1 MTPSLFPYRHG
12 RLWRTG
18 IVSVG
23 LFSTTMAGVLSG
35 PIVPVAAE
43 PGGPMLVSQL
53 SRPNDVA
60 DEFYRRGNRQFDQGD
75 YNGAIQSYSQ
85 ALRMNPSG
93 DNAYNNRGNARLALK
108 DIQGAI
114 NDYNQALRINPNHA
128 LAYYNRGSAYADLGN
143 NRQAILDYTQSL
155 RINPNY
161 AKAYNN
167 RGVARSSLGDHAGAI
182 EDYNRAIR
190 IDPNYTKAI
199 NNRASAQ
206 RLLGRQMAGNP
217 GNTRYP
223 QENLPPRLDPTA
235 PNPNGRLLPRIDP
248 TAPNPNA
255 RLLPRIDPTAPNPD
269 ARAQP
274 RINPDSQPV
283 SRIPPQPQSR
293 PIVESSPPP
302 RGNTNTPAPASVPT
316 TPTGSPV
323 AAANVSPNSGGMRSV
338 YQIANET
345 TVLIDG
351 QAPGSGVIIGRK
363 GNNYYVLTAKHV
375 VDTQDE
381 YTVVTSNGKKYS
393 LDYKLV
399 RKLTNLDLAV
409 VQFTSNDTLPVAH
422 LGNSE
427 QVNQGDSIFVSGWPK
442 VTAAITQPTLQVT
455 DGRVTGRQ
463 QGDTA
468 GYELTYSN
476 PTAPGMSGGP
486 VFDANG
492 KVIGIHGRAAGDQ
505 EVGKVGIN
513 LGIPTH
519 LFLRQAPQ
527 AGLNLQELGLQAVR

>member
-1 MTPSLFPYRHG
+1 MTPSLPPYRHAH
-12 RLWRTG
+12 LWRTG
-18 IVSVG
+18 VVSVG
-23 LFSTTMAGVLSG
+23 LISSTMAGLLGGSV
-35 PIVPVAAE
+35 VPVSAQ
-43 PGGPMLVSQL
+43 PGRAVLVSQL

-75 YNGAIQSYSQ
+75 YNGAIQSYTQ

-114 NDYNQALRINPNHA
+114 ADYNQALRVNPNHA

-190 IDPNYTKAI
+190 IDPNYAKAI
-199 NNRASAQ
+199 NNRAAAQ
-206 RLLGRQMAGNP
+206 RLLTRQMAGNP

-223 QENLPPRLDPTA
+223 QENLPPRIDPTA

-248 TAPNPNA
+248 TAPNPNG
-255 RLLPRIDPTAPNPD
+255 RLLPRIDPTAPNPS
-269 ARAQP
+269 ARQP

-283 SRIPPQPQSR
+283 SRIPPQPQGR
-293 PIVESSPPP
+293 PIIESAPPP
-302 RGNTNTPAPASVPT
+302 RVNNNIPVPT
-316 TPTGSPV
+316 NQTATGSPV
-323 AAANVSPNSGGMRSV
+323 AAANTAPNSGGMRSV

-351 QAPGSGVIIGRK
+351 QAPGSGVIIARN

-381 YTVVTSNGKKYS
+381 YTVVTANGKKYN

-399 RKLTNLDLAV
+399 RKLTSLDLAV
-409 VQFTSNDTLPVAH
+409 VQFTSSDTLPIAR

-427 QVNQGDSIFVSGWPK
+427 QVNQGDSIFVAGWPK

-492 KVIGIHGRAAGDQ
+492 RVIGIHGRAAGDQ

-527 AGLNLQELGLQAVR
+527 AGLNLQELGLQAGR